1 MVYFYVI
8 LNQFSEFLA
17 IFTPHF
23 MINYVNGQIAE
34 LNPALAVIET
44 NGVGYGLFISLNTY
58 SQIQGKTN
66 AKLYIESV
74 YIRDDNPK
82 YFGFADIEE
91 RELFQKLISV
101 SGVGGSSA
109 LLMLSSLT
117 APEIAG
123 AINTANVALLKS
135 VKGIGEKTAQRIVV
149 DLKGK
154 MGKHEGGISQIL
166 SNSYNKNKDEAL
178 MALVTLGFQK
188 LAAEKAIEKSIK
200 QQGVSTDNVEQLI
213 KSALKNM

>member
-1 MVYFYVI
+1 
-8 LNQFSEFLA
+8 
-17 IFTPHF
+17 

-34 LNPALAVIET
+34 LNPALAVIEC

-58 SQIQGKTN
+58 SQIQGKTI
-66 AKLYIESV
+66 AKLFTESV

-82 YFGFADIEE
+82 HFGFADTEE
-91 RELFQKLISV
+91 RELFRKLISV
-101 SGVGGSSA
+101 SGVGGNSA
-109 LLMLSSLT
+109 MLMLSSLT

-123 AINTANVALLKS
+123 AINTANVAMLKS

-166 SNSYNKNKDEAL
+166 TTSYNKNRDEAL

-188 LAAEKAIEKSIK
+188 LVAEKAIEKAIK